1 MVVDEDLLF
10 ADEEDL
16 EPATKEPQR
25 WRILI
30 VDDEEEVH
38 TVTRLVLNDFTF
50 EGRKLDLISAYSGKE
65 SLELLRD
72 TKDIA
77 VVLLDVVMEDNH
89 AGLDVAKR
97 IREDLNNPFTRII
110 LRTGQPGQAPENKVI
125 SELDI
130 NDYKQKAELTAQKL
144 FVTVTTALR
153 SFRDLKTI
161 ETNRKRLLQLAMSIA
176 HQIRNRTMSIAGF
189 VHIAVRELVAG
200 EDIVPHLDTIRI
212 EASRLEALVS
222 SVSDFA
228 SLSRGVKEDVL
239 LKTVVDEAYTATE
252 KKLASKDIVFADVAT
267 MNVDV
272 AALMIKADKNL
283 IVRMLQELLVNAV
296 MFRKEDCRIA
306 ITATPLNEGC
316 ILKIEDNGIGISPE
330 IISYIFDPFFSSR
343 SDGVGM
349 GLCTVRKIVE
359 EHGWEISVN
368 SSERTGSS
376 FEIVIPFRSDSVSKE
391 GGKPDESS

>member
-16 EPATKEPQR
+16 EPSGREPQR

-38 TVTRLVLNDFTF
+38 TITRLVLNDFTF
-50 EGRKLDLISAYSGKE
+50 EGRGLDLISAYSGKE
-65 SLELLRD
+65 SIELLRD
-72 TKDIA
+72 TEDIA

-89 AGLDVAKR
+89 AGLDVARR

-130 NDYKQKAELTAQKL
+130 NDYKLKTELTAQKL
-144 FVTVTTALR
+144 FATVTTALR

-161 ETNRKRLLQLAMSIA
+161 EINRNRLLQLAMSVA

-189 VHIAVRELVAG
+189 ANIAVRELLAG
-200 EDIVPHLDTIRI
+200 EDVVPHLDTIRI
-212 EASRLEALVS
+212 EAARLEALVA

-228 SLSRGVKEDVL
+228 SLSRGVKEDL
-239 LKTVVDEAYTATE
+239 SLKAVVDEAYAATE
-252 KKLASKDIVFADVAT
+252 KKLASKEIGFADVAT
-267 MNVDV
+267 VSVNVDNLV
-272 AALMIKADKNL
+272 IEADRNL
-283 IVRMLQELLVNAV
+283 IVRMLQELLMNAV

-306 ITATPLNEGC
+306 ITAEPLGEGC
-316 ILKIEDNGIGISPE
+316 ILKIEDNGVGISSE
-330 IISYIFDPFFSSR
+330 IVSYIFDPFFSSL

-359 EHGWEISVN
+359 EHGWEISVS
-368 SSERTGSS
+368 SSERQGST
-376 FEIVIPFRSDSVSKE
+376 FEIVIPFRSGRVPREEDKH
-391 GGKPDESS
+391 D

>member
-10 ADEEDL
+10 ADEEEF
-16 EPATKEPQR
+16 EPAVREPQR

-72 TKDIA
+72 TEDIA

-89 AGLDVAKR
+89 AGLEVARR

-130 NDYKQKAELTAQKL
+130 NDYKQKTELTAQKL
-144 FVTVTTALR
+144 FVTMTTALR

-161 ETNRKRLLQLAMSIA
+161 ETNRNRLLQLAMSVA

-189 VHIAVRELVAG
+189 ANIAVRELMAG
-200 EDIVPHLDTIRI
+200 EDVVSHLDTIRT
-212 EASRLEALVS
+212 EASRLEAMVA

-228 SLSRGVKEDVL
+228 SLSRGAKEDLL
-239 LKTVVDEAYTATE
+239 LKPVIDEAYAATE
-252 KKLASKDIVFADVAT
+252 KKLASKEISFADVAT
-267 MNVDV
+267 LSVNVND
-272 AALMIKADKNL
+272 LRIEADRDL
-283 IVRMLQELLVNAV
+283 IVRMLQELLMNAV
-296 MFRKEDCRIA
+296 VFRNEDCHIT
-306 ITATPLNEGC
+306 ITAEPLGEGC
-316 ILKIEDNGIGISPE
+316 ILKIKDNGVGMSPE
-330 IISYIFDPFFSSR
+330 TVSYIFDPFFSSLP
-343 SDGVGM
+343 DGVGM
-349 GLCTVRKIVE
+349 GLCTVRKIVD
-359 EHGWEISVN
+359 EHGWEISV
-368 SSERTGSS
+368 SSTEHKGST
-376 FEIVIPFRSDSVSKE
+376 FEIVIPFLSGRAPREENKQ
-391 GGKPDESS
+391 G

>member
-1 MVVDEDLLF
+1 VVVDEDLLF

-16 EPATKEPQR
+16 EPSVREPQR

-30 VDDEEEVH
+30 VDDEEEIH
-38 TVTRLVLNDFTF
+38 AVTRLVLKDITF
-50 EGRKLDLISAYSGKE
+50 EGRGLDLISAYSGKE
-65 SLELLRD
+65 SIELLRD
-72 TKDIA
+72 TEDIA

-89 AGLDVAKR
+89 AGLDVARR
-97 IREDLNNPFTRII
+97 IREELNNPFTRII

-130 NDYKQKAELTAQKL
+130 NDYKQKTELTAQKL

-161 ETNRKRLLQLAMSIA
+161 DTNRNRLLQLAMSVA

-189 VHIAVRELVAG
+189 ANIAVRELMAG
-200 EDIVPHLDTIRI
+200 EDVVPQLDTIRV

-228 SLSRGVKEDVL
+228 SLSRGVKEHIVL
-239 LKTVVDEAYTATE
+239 KAVVDEAYAATE
-252 KKLASKDIVFADVAT
+252 KKLASKDISFADVAT
-267 MNVDV
+267 MSVDV
-272 AALMIKADKNL
+272 DDLMIEADRSL
-283 IVRMLQELLVNAV
+283 VVRMLQELLINAV
-296 MFRKEDCRIA
+296 VFRKEDCRIT
-306 ITATPLNEGC
+306 ITADSLREGC
-316 ILKIEDNGIGISPE
+316 ILKIEDNGVGISSE
-330 IISYIFDPFFSSR
+330 IISYIFDPFFSSL

-359 EHGWEISVN
+359 EHGWEISVS
-368 SSERTGSS
+368 SSEGKGST
-376 FEIVIPFRSDSVSKE
+376 FEIMIPVCSGSEPNEVDKH
-391 GGKPDESS
+391 D

>member
-1 MVVDEDLLF
+1 MVVNEDLLF

-16 EPATKEPQR
+16 KPAVREPQR

-30 VDDEEEVH
+30 VDDEEEIH
-38 TVTRLVLNDFTF
+38 TVTRLVLDDFTF
-50 EGRKLDLISAYSGKE
+50 EGRGLDLISAYSGKE
-65 SLELLRD
+65 SIELLRD
-72 TKDIA
+72 IEDIA

-89 AGLDVAKR
+89 AGLDVARR
-97 IREDLNNPFTRII
+97 IREELNNPFTRII
-110 LRTGQPGQAPENKVI
+110 LRTGQPGQAPENEVI

-130 NDYKQKAELTAQKL
+130 NDYKQKTELTAQKL

-161 ETNRKRLLQLAMSIA
+161 DTNRNRLLQLAMSVA

-189 VHIAVRELVAG
+189 ANIAVRELMAG
-200 EDIVPHLDTIRI
+200 EDVVPQLDTIRV
-212 EASRLEALVS
+212 EAARLEALVS

-228 SLSRGVKEDVL
+228 SLTRGVKENLL
-239 LKTVVDEAYTATE
+239 LKEVIGEAYSATE
-252 KKLASKDIVFADVAT
+252 KKLTSEDIVFADVAT
-267 MNVDV
+267 MSVNVDDLTIE
-272 AALMIKADKNL
+272 ADRALV
-283 IVRMLQELLVNAV
+283 VRMLLELLMNAV
-296 MFRKEDCRIA
+296 VFRKEDCHIT
-306 ITATPLNEGC
+306 ITADSLNEGC

-330 IISYIFDPFFSSR
+330 IISYVFDPFFSSL

-368 SSERTGSS
+368 SSEGKGTT
-376 FEIVIPFRSDSVSKE
+376 FEIMIPVCFDSEPEE
-391 GGKPDESS
+391 GDKLD

>member
-1 MVVDEDLLF
+1 MVVDEELLF

-16 EPATKEPQR
+16 ESVVREPQR

-30 VDDEEEVH
+30 VDDEEEIH
-38 TVTRLVLNDFTF
+38 TVTRLVLEDFTF
-50 EGRKLDLISAYSGKE
+50 EGRGLDLISAYSGKE
-65 SLELLRD
+65 SIELLRD
-72 TKDIA
+72 TEDIA

-89 AGLDVAKR
+89 AGLDVARR
-97 IREDLNNPFTRII
+97 IREELNNPFTRII
-110 LRTGQPGQAPENKVI
+110 LRTGQPGQAPENEVI

-130 NDYKQKAELTAQKL
+130 NDYKQKTELTAQKL

-161 ETNRKRLLQLAMSIA
+161 DTNRNRLLQLAMSVA

-189 VHIAVRELVAG
+189 ANIAVRELMAG
-200 EDIVPHLDTIRI
+200 EDVVSQLDTIRV

-228 SLSRGVKEDVL
+228 SLSRGVKENML
-239 LKTVVDEAYTATE
+239 LKVVVDEAYASTE
-252 KKLASKDIVFADVAT
+252 KKLASRDIIFADVAT
-267 MNVDV
+267 MSVDV
-272 AALMIKADKNL
+272 DDLMIEADRKL
-283 IVRMLQELLVNAV
+283 VVRMLQELLMNSVV
-296 MFRKEDCRIA
+296 FRKEDCHIV
-306 ITATPLNEGC
+306 ITAAPLKEGC

-330 IISYIFDPFFSSR
+330 IISYVFDPFFSSL

-359 EHGWEISVN
+359 EHGWEISVS
-368 SSERTGSS
+368 SSEGQGTT
-376 FEIVIPFRSDSVSKE
+376 FEIVMPVCAESEPEE
-391 GGKPDESS
+391 GDKGD

>member
-16 EPATKEPQR
+16 EPAVREPQR

-30 VDDEEEVH
+30 VDDEEEIH
-38 TVTRLVLNDFTF
+38 TVTRLVLDDFTF
-50 EGRKLDLISAYSGKE
+50 EGRGLDLISAYSGKE
-65 SLELLRD
+65 SIELLRD
-72 TKDIA
+72 TEDIA

-89 AGLDVAKR
+89 AGLDVARR
-97 IREDLNNPFTRII
+97 IREELNNPFTRII
-110 LRTGQPGQAPENKVI
+110 LRTGQPGQAPENEVI

-130 NDYKQKAELTAQKL
+130 NDYKQKTELTAQKL

-161 ETNRKRLLQLAMSIA
+161 DTNRNRLLQLAMSVA

-189 VHIAVRELVAG
+189 ANIAVRELMAG
-200 EDIVPHLDTIRI
+200 EDVVPQLDTIRV
-212 EASRLEALVS
+212 EAARLELLVA

-228 SLSRGVKEDVL
+228 SLSRGVKELGL
-239 LKTVVDEAYTATE
+239 LKDIVDEAYAATE

-267 MNVDV
+267 MSVDV
-272 AALMIKADKNL
+272 ADMTIEADRNL
-283 IVRMLQELLVNAV
+283 VVRMLQELLMNAV
-296 MFRKEDCRIA
+296 VFRKEDCHIV
-306 ITATPLNEGC
+306 ITADPLKEGC
-316 ILKIEDNGIGISPE
+316 IFKINDNGIGISPE
-330 IISYIFDPFFSSR
+330 IISYVFDPFFSSL

-359 EHGWEISVN
+359 EHGWEISVS
-368 SSERTGSS
+368 SSEGQGTT
-376 FEIVIPFRSDSVSKE
+376 FEIVIPICSDS
-391 GGKPDESS
+391 GL